1 MVSHTLNQKRSVL
14 IMKKRLDERYCK
26 QILIGYHPDG
36 RRKIKN
42 IYGKTVKELE
52 KKEREFRLELQKGM
66 FSVENITVEAWA
78 DRWIKT
84 FKANSAYYTVRRYE
98 SILKTHI
105 KPNLG
110 RYKLKDV
117 RLDMVQ
123 ELINKLAKTY
133 SMSTIKK
140 VRDTIHQMYTIAI
153 QQELAYKDPT
163 NGVVLPKK
171 QSQEKQAINE
181 SDIIN
186 IIDFCKTNTDW
197 TFVITLLYTGM
208 RRGEIAAL
216 TWNDIDFENNVIH
229 VNKSVTFKN
238 NRPIVKV
245 PKTKNSIRDIPL
257 LMDLKEYLVR
267 YKCDYISKHKGIQS
281 ENVFINNL
289 GEPHTE
295 SSINK
300 YWKRF
305 LREYRE
311 YIGSCDEIKLTMH
324 QFRHTFCTM
333 LYNADMDIKSAQSI
347 LGHSDISVT
356 LGVYTHLEQKQKQLS
371 IDKLNSYIQSVKNQ
385 SN

>member
-1 MVSHTLNQKRSVL
+1 
-14 IMKKRLDERYCK
+14 MKKRLDERYCK

-300 YWKRF
+300 YRKR
-305 LREYRE
+305 
-311 YIGSCDEIKLTMH
+311 
-324 QFRHTFCTM
+324 
-333 LYNADMDIKSAQSI
+333 
-347 LGHSDISVT
+347 
-356 LGVYTHLEQKQKQLS
+356 
-371 IDKLNSYIQSVKNQ
+371 
-385 SN
+385 